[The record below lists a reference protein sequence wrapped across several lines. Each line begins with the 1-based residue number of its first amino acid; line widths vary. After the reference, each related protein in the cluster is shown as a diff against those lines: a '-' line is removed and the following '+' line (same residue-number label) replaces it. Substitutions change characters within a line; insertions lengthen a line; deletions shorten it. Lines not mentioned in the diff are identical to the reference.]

1 MIRKRSQSD
10 RARKYIA
17 VMLAAILI
25 MPFMLINESMAATPG
40 TNLQQVYNQ
49 KIARGIF
56 FQANNYNDYQ
66 GTGRREREYIITADL
81 SDPTVQVIS
90 GKANDKVLKLGT
102 VSSQIAEEQGKGRNA
117 VAGINGD
124 MFNISL
130 GTMHYGEPLGL
141 QVKDGKILVGFSTIG
156 SESRFPVFAIG
167 KNRKAM
173 IAYLSMDNQLS
184 VVDSK
189 YEKAHGSANPNLTT
203 TIDTI
208 NRINTE
214 IMGDK
219 MILITPQ
226 LADHPRVGFTNE
238 QATNGTLTVLKN
250 ISGEN
255 DGSVKLG
262 QEYEADVVS
271 IIDTATATG
280 SKSITIPSDGMV
292 LASQGVK
299 ATWVKKHLKTGD
311 KVRFS
316 FNLKDQSNKRL
327 ELDQAVTA
335 WLPLVEN
342 GQAVTRANMIEKCKY
357 DWDLGMAVINARDK
371 ARTAIGFTRDNKVVA
386 LVFDGGGAGWDSYG
400 LNLPDMAIRM
410 QQLGAVVAVSLDGGG
425 STQMNT
431 RLFGETRVNVINN
444 PSDGKERPVSNTIL
458 FASNVSESN
467 DVKELMINKDFT
479 IFKNTTYAFQVRG
492 QDSNG
497 NPVDLSKADIKWS
510 LNSATGATDVKNN
523 GSIDKKGVF
532 TAGTLPGIV
541 TVEASLSDVKG
552 VARVNVVDSVDRLA
566 FTASGILAVKPGVPR
581 QLQLTAFTREGQSI
595 MISNNAAQWSV
606 TPSPI
611 ATINQQGLLTPLG
624 KGTGVVSAKVG
635 NQPALFNFVSGQD
648 AQLIDSYEN
657 RTASYYIDGYVS
669 GRCDISRAQARDGQ
683 YSLRVDY
690 DYGAWGKVYNGTI
703 NVRMNNAAKD
713 PRYTSLIR
721 PKKLAMWVYGDG
733 KAPWL
738 RAIIKDGNGNAHTIN
753 LASRINWIGWRYV
766 SADIS
771 ADIPTPITLDYFYMV
786 ETDKSKNLHGTVYFD
801 DVRFIYLE

>member
-1 MIRKRSQSD
+1 MTRKRSQSG

-17 VMLAAILI
+17 VMLAVVLI
-25 MPFMLINESMAATPG
+25 MPFILINESMAADQN
-40 TNLQQVYNQ
+40 TNLQQLYNH

-66 GTGRREREYIITADL
+66 GTGQREREYIITADL
-81 SDPTVQVIS
+81 SDPTVQAIS

-102 VSSQIAEEQGKGRNA
+102 VSSQIAEEQGKGRNV

-141 QVKDGKILVGFSTIG
+141 QVKDGKMLVGFSTVG
-156 SESRFPVFAIG
+156 SASRFPVFAID

-189 YEKAHGSANPNLTT
+189 YEKAYGLANPNLTT

-208 NRINTE
+208 NRINTQ

-226 LADHPRVGFTNE
+226 LADHPTVGFTNE
-238 QATNGTLTVLKN
+238 QAANGTLTVLKN

-255 DGSVKLG
+255 DGSVRLG

-271 IIDTATATG
+271 IIDTSTA

-292 LASQGVK
+292 LASQGIK
-299 ATWVKKHLKTGD
+299 ATWVKEHLKTGD

-342 GQAVTRANMIEKCKY
+342 GQALTRAHMTEKCKY
-357 DWDLGMAVINARDK
+357 DWDRGATVIDARDK

-386 LVFDGGGAGWDSYG
+386 LVFDGGGAGRDSYG

-410 QQLGAVVAVSLDGGG
+410 QQLGAVAAVSLDGGG
-425 STQMNT
+425 STQINT
-431 RLFGETRVNVINN
+431 RLFGETKVNVINN
-444 PSDGKERPVSNTIL
+444 TSDGKERPVSNTIL
-458 FASNVSESN
+458 FASNVSKSN
-467 DVKELMINKDFT
+467 DVKELMVNRDIT

-510 LNSATGATDVKNN
+510 LNSATGANAVKNN

-541 TVEASLSDVKG
+541 TVEASLGDVKA
-552 VARVNVVDSVDRLA
+552 VARVNVVGSIDRLA
-566 FTASGILAVKPGVPR
+566 FTESGILAVKPNVPK

-595 MISNNAAQWSV
+595 VIFNNAAQWSV
-606 TPSPI
+606 TPSSI

-635 NQPALFNFVSGQD
+635 NQEALFKFVSGQD
-648 AQLIDSYEN
+648 VQLIDSYEN
-657 RTASYYIDGYVS
+657 RNASYYIDGYVG
-669 GRCDISRAQARDGQ
+669 GRCDISKAQARDGQ
-683 YSLRVDY
+683 HSLRVDY
-690 DYGAWGKVYNGTI
+690 DYGAWSKVNNGTI
-703 NVRMNNAAKD
+703 NIRMNNAAKD

-753 LASRINWIGWRYV
+753 LASRINWVGWRHV
-766 SADIS
+766 SVDIP

-786 ETDKSKNLHGTVYFD
+786 ETDKSKNLQGTVYFD
-801 DVRFIYLE
+801 DVSFIYLE

>member
-1 MIRKRSQSD
+1 MTRKRSQSD

-17 VMLAAILI
+17 VMLAVVLI
-25 MPFMLINESMAATPG
+25 MPFMLINESMAADQN
-40 TNLQQVYNQ
+40 TNLQQLYNH

-66 GTGRREREYIITADL
+66 GTGQRECEYIITADL
-81 SDPTVQVIS
+81 NDPTVHVIS
-90 GKANDKVLKLGT
+90 GKADDKVLKLGT
-102 VSSQIAEEQGKGRNA
+102 VSSQIAEEQGKGRNV

-156 SESRFPVFAIG
+156 SESRFPVFAVG

-208 NRINTE
+208 NRINTQ

-219 MILITPQ
+219 MILITPH
-226 LADHPRVGFTNE
+226 LADHPQVGFTNE
-238 QATNGTLTVLKN
+238 QAANGTLTVLKN
-250 ISGEN
+250 ISGEK

-271 IIDTATATG
+271 IIDTATG
-280 SKSITIPSDGMV
+280 SKTITIPSDGMV
-292 LASQGVK
+292 LASQGIK

-316 FNLKDQSNKRL
+316 FNLKDQNNKRL

-342 GQAVTRANMIEKCKY
+342 GQAVTRANMIEKCKN

-386 LVFDGGGAGWDSYG
+386 LVFDGGGAARDSYG
-400 LNLPDMAIRM
+400 LNLSDMAIRM
-410 QQLGAVVAVSLDGGG
+410 QQLGAVAAVSLDGGG

-458 FASNVSESN
+458 FASNVSKSN
-467 DVKELMINKDFT
+467 DIKELMVNKDIT
-479 IFKNTTYAFQVRG
+479 IFKKTTFAFQVRG

-497 NPVDLSKADIKWS
+497 NPVDLSKADIKMEPQS
-510 LNSATGATDVKNN
+510 CNR
-523 GSIDKKGVF
+523 
-532 TAGTLPGIV
+532 
-541 TVEASLSDVKG
+541 SDCHKEQ
-552 VARVNVVDSVDRLA
+552 R
-566 FTASGILAVKPGVPR
+566 
-581 QLQLTAFTREGQSI
+581 
-595 MISNNAAQWSV
+595 
-606 TPSPI
+606 
-611 ATINQQGLLTPLG
+611 
-624 KGTGVVSAKVG
+624 
-635 NQPALFNFVSGQD
+635 
-648 AQLIDSYEN
+648 
-657 RTASYYIDGYVS
+657 
-669 GRCDISRAQARDGQ
+669 
-683 YSLRVDY
+683 
-690 DYGAWGKVYNGTI
+690 
-703 NVRMNNAAKD
+703 
-713 PRYTSLIR
+713 
-721 PKKLAMWVYGDG
+721 
-733 KAPWL
+733 
-738 RAIIKDGNGNAHTIN
+738 
-753 LASRINWIGWRYV
+753 
-766 SADIS
+766 
-771 ADIPTPITLDYFYMV
+771 FY
-786 ETDKSKNLHGTVYFD
+786 
-801 DVRFIYLE
+801 